1 MIKALEIKTY
11 MLCNLDFANNSVLL
25 CFLSFSNLLTHTF
38 AQTLNRI
45 AEHVKLIEI
54 LSKEAKAEIRI
65 HPVTTEAK
73 IRKCS
78 I

>member
-1 MIKALEIKTY
+1 M
-11 MLCNLDFANNSVLL
+11 
-25 CFLSFSNLLTHTF
+25 LSFFFEFIDSYVFIPTAI

-45 AEHVKLIEI
+45 AEHAKLIEI

-65 HPVTTEAK
+65 HPVATEAK